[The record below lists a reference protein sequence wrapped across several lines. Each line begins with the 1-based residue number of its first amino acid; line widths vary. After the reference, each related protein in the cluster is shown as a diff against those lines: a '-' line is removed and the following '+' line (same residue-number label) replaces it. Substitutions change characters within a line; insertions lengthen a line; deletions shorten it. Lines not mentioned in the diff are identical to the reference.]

1 MARMGL
7 GRPST
12 AEEILVA
19 STMSTQDSG
28 LFGYL
33 LPIFKEKAGIDVKV
47 LAQST
52 SRSLDTARRGEADVV
67 FVHSKAAEQTFVSEG
82 FGLKRYPVMYK
93 DLVLIGPESDPAG
106 VKGKDIETALQT
118 IKVKSVS
125 FRDMAVCCRTA
136 PGDQTGLLAVRSRS
150 AGMS

>member
-1 MARMGL
+1 
-7 GRPST
+7 
-12 AEEILVA
+12 
-19 STMSTQDSG
+19 
-28 LFGYL
+28 
-33 LPIFKEKAGIDVKV
+33 VKV

-136 PGDQTGLLAVRSRS
+136 PR
-150 AGMS
+150 